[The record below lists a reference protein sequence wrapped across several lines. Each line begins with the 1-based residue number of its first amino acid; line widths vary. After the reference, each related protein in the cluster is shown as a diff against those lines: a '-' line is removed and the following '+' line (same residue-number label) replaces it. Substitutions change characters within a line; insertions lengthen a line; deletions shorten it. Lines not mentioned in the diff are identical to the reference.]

1 MADGYRPK
9 RLFRFSIGMMLFVVL
24 CACGYFGGYRRG
36 YESGVR
42 QQFDDTIC
50 VISYDIDDLH
60 REDLSAEGME
70 RTADEMVALI
80 GTVVTP
86 DGWSH
91 PYVLDGIEISPNY
104 AKLKITNY
112 GRIHRQIEDVLTQV
126 RKLRQ

>member
-1 MADGYRPK
+1 MSSRTRLR
-9 RLFRFSIGMMLFVVL
+9 RLFRFSLAAFFVAMT
-24 CACGYFGGYRRG
+24 CTAGYFGGYRRG

-42 QQFDDTIC
+42 QQFDDTIS

-60 REDLSAEGME
+60 SEDLSAEGMK
-70 RTADEMVALI
+70 RTADELVALI
-80 GTVVTP
+80 KTVNP

-91 PYVLDGIEISPNY
+91 PYVLDGIEISPNC

-112 GRIHRQIEDVLTQV
+112 GRIHRQIEDVLAQV